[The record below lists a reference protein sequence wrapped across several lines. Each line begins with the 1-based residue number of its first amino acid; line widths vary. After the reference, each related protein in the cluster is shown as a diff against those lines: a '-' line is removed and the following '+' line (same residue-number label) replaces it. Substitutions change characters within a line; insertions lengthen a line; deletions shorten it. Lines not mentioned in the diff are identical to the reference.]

1 MQNKMEDQEY
11 FMAVAFLAAK
21 QSPDTNS
28 KVGACIVNTEKK
40 IVGIGYNR
48 MPIGCPAGSLPWARD
63 NVDPLN
69 NKYMY
74 VCHAEL
80 NAIMNKNSADVKG
93 CTIYVSLFP
102 CNECTKIIIQSG
114 IKDVIYLSDKYHN
127 KTEVI
132 ASKRM
137 LDLAGI
143 PYSTAY
149 NGFWGSSGA
158 QTTHSAKWA
167 PPTWASTC
175 ASTWASTWAQTFSF
189 AAASVQIHSLT
200 RLVCRAVLWALPS
213 PIAGSSLTARKCWTC
228 AGRTCDLAM
237 AKG

>member
-1 MQNKMEDQEY
+1 MSASLLSLSRLQWSWTPQQAQNKMEDQEY

-102 CNECTKIIIQSG
+102 CNECTKIIIQSAQ
-114 IKDVIYLSDKYHN
+114 H
-127 KTEVI
+127 TM
-132 ASKRM
+132 ASGDRLVPKQHTRQ
-137 LDLAGI
+137 
-143 PYSTAY
+143 
-149 NGFWGSSGA
+149 NGHLPPGPPP
-158 QTTHSAKWA
+158 A
-167 PPTWASTC
+167 PPPGPPPGPKP
-175 ASTWASTWAQTFSF
+175 
-189 AAASVQIHSLT
+189 SVLLRHQIHSLT

>member
-1 MQNKMEDQEY
+1 MSASLLSLSRLQWSWTPQQAQNKMEDQEY

-114 IKDVIYLSDKYHN
+114 I
-127 KTEVI
+127 
-132 ASKRM
+132 
-137 LDLAGI
+137 
-143 PYSTAY
+143 
-149 NGFWGSSGA
+149 
-158 QTTHSAKWA
+158 
-167 PPTWASTC
+167 
-175 ASTWASTWAQTFSF
+175 F
-189 AAASVQIHSLT
+189 A
-200 RLVCRAVLWALPS
+200 RLPER
-213 PIAGSSLTARKCWTC
+213 SSLILMKLSLVSLIIHRLIHRLIDGPPHGIIFPLPLRGWLLFSTLSTQSN
-228 AGRTCDLAM
+228 
-237 AKG
+237 

>member
-1 MQNKMEDQEY
+1 MSASLLSLSRLQWSWTPQQAQNKMEDQEY

-102 CNECTKIIIQSG
+102 CNECTKIIIQSAQ
-114 IKDVIYLSDKYHN
+114 H
-127 KTEVI
+127 TM
-132 ASKRM
+132 ASGDRLVPKQHTRQ
-137 LDLAGI
+137 
-143 PYSTAY
+143 
-149 NGFWGSSGA
+149 NGHLPPGPPP
-158 QTTHSAKWA
+158 A
-167 PPTWASTC
+167 PPPGPPPGPKP
-175 ASTWASTWAQTFSF
+175 
-189 AAASVQIHSLT
+189 SVLLRHQIITLGEMLWLSEVQSKSYNA
-200 RLVCRAVLWALPS
+200 LV
-213 PIAGSSLTARKCWTC
+213 
-228 AGRTCDLAM
+228 
-237 AKG
+237 